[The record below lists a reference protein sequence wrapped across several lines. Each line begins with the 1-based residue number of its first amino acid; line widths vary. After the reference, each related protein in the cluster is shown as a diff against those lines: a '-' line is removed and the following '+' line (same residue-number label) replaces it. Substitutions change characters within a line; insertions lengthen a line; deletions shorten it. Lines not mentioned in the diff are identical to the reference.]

1 MTAINNKKNI
11 LISPLYWGTGHA
23 TRVQVLARELKK
35 RGHRIIIAAPPAL
48 HKIFDSSAYDEL
60 TGSWSPRLSYPR
72 FLPLYL
78 GVLVQLPLLLA
89 AFIYDRHMAVWLI
102 RRYNID
108 ILISD
113 NRFGMRSP
121 EVHSIYITHQPRVI
135 VPQPFAFAGNIVSA
149 IHRRMA
155 SAYDECWIPD
165 LPGTPNISGRLSHGC
180 KLPPATSYIGILSR
194 FTPGEKDRRPCAGN
208 HRVAAGSNGSGNDR
222 VAAGSNG
229 SVNDRVAA
237 GSNSAGSK
245 AFTLAIL
252 SGPEP
257 RRTMLEKI
265 IISRKD
271 SLPGHLVIVAGK
283 PGDRA
288 DDQAEGITRHAW
300 LDGQSLRQ
308 LMCDA
313 HLIICRSGYS
323 TIMDLFA
330 LGRTACLVPTPGQP
344 EQEYLAV
351 YLSASHGFTAVSQA
365 ELASAVSTESK
376 EHPNSAGGA
385 RRAHAEKW
393 IKAQG
398 SAPSENTDWNAE
410 SRMLLEK
417 ALDRLFRKQ
426 PSSAT

>member
-1 MTAINNKKNI
+1 MTAKSNKKNI

-23 TRVQVLARELKK
+23 TRVEVVARELKK
-35 RGHRIIIAAPPAL
+35 RGHRIIIAAPPSL
-48 HKIFDSSAYDEL
+48 HKIFDSNAYDEL
-60 TGSWSPRLSYPR
+60 IGSWSPRLSYPR

-89 AFIYDRHMAVWLI
+89 AFIYDRHVAVWLI

-135 VPQPFAFAGNIVSA
+135 VPPLFAFAGNIVSA
-149 IHRRMA
+149 IHRRIA
-155 SAYDECWIPD
+155 SDYDECWIPD

-194 FTPGEKDRRPCAGN
+194 LGPGEKDKHPCAGN
-208 HRVAAGSNGSGNDR
+208 EQAAAGSS
-222 VAAGSNG
+222 
-229 SVNDRVAA
+229 
-237 GSNSAGSK
+237 SAGAK

-271 SLPGHLVIVAGK
+271 SLPGHLVIVAGT
-283 PGDRA
+283 PGDRGH
-288 DDQAEGITRHAW
+288 DRAEGITRHAW
-300 LDGQSLRQ
+300 LDGQSLRR

-313 HLIICRSGYS
+313 RLLICRSGYS

-344 EQEYLAV
+344 EQEYLAG

-365 ELASAVSTESK
+365 ELAQ
-376 EHPNSAGGA
+376 GA
-385 RRAHAEKW
+385 DPWRAHM
-393 IKAQG
+393 
-398 SAPSENTDWNAE
+398 ENPDERDWNDE

-417 ALDRLFRKQ
+417 ALDSLFRKP

>member
-1 MTAINNKKNI
+1 MILIIDGKIIPYHPDYYIFVVLPALSSGFSSRQKSLLMTANNDKKNI

-48 HKIFDSSAYDEL
+48 HKIFDSSVYDEL
-60 TGSWSPRLSYPR
+60 TGPWSPRLSYPR

-78 GVLVQLPLLLA
+78 GVLVQLPLLFASFL
-89 AFIYDRHMAVWLI
+89 YDRHMAGRLI

-113 NRFGMRSP
+113 NRFGMRSRK
-121 EVHSIYITHQPRVI
+121 VHSIFITHQPRVI
-135 VPQPFAFAGNIVSA
+135 APPPFAFAGNLVSA
-149 IHRRMA
+149 IHRRIA
-155 SAYDECWIPD
+155 SGYDECWIPD
-165 LPGTPNISGRLSHGC
+165 LPGSANISGRLSHGC

-194 FTPGEKDRRPCAGN
+194 FAPDEKNSLPCAGN
-208 HRVAAGSNGSGNDR
+208 SHVAAGSS
-222 VAAGSNG
+222 
-229 SVNDRVAA
+229 
-237 GSNSAGSK
+237 SNSPAR

-271 SLPGHLVIVAGK
+271 SLPGELHIVAGT
-283 PGDRA
+283 PGDNTGA
-288 DDQAEGITRHAW
+288 GAEGITRHAW
-300 LDGQSLRQ
+300 LDGRSLRR

-313 HLIICRSGYS
+313 SLIICRSGYS

-330 LGRTACLVPTPGQP
+330 LDRTACLVPTPGQP
-344 EQEYLAV
+344 EQEYLAG
-351 YLSASHGFTAVSQA
+351 YLSANHGFTSVSQA
-365 ELASAVSTESK
+365 ELAQGVNPEQSPGKSK
-376 EHPNSAGGA
+376 GD
-385 RRAHAEKW
+385 R
-393 IKAQG
+393 
-398 SAPSENTDWNAE
+398 DWNAE

-417 ALDRLFRKQ
+417 ALEGLFRKQ